1 MITMVHSWKTRR
13 KAGPID
19 ISHKKVEVLFGNKA
33 QNYKKLYLEH
43 LKQRLTAEYLQKHGA
58 SKAALDRAT
67 KLKWQSK
74 QMLADMQTT
83 LVGEKAAVFKP
94 VKVTPDFRTKSRVVQ
109 KRVVWFSRN
118 TLNQIHAEAEKE
130 FTELVK
136 PKLERDLGEMK
147 FPETLRNA
155 KNRLRKW
162 EASK

>member
-1 MITMVHSWKTRR
+1 MIIMVRSWKMRK
-13 KAGPID
+13 KAGPIS
-19 ISHKKVEVLFGNKA
+19 ISHKKVEVLFGNKV
-33 QNYKKLYLEH
+33 QNYKKLYMEL
-43 LKQRLTAEYLQKHGA
+43 LKQRLTAEYLQRHGA

-94 VKVTPDFRTKSRVVQ
+94 VKVTPDFRTKSRVVP
-109 KRVVWFSRN
+109 KRVVWFTRD

-130 FTELVK
+130 FRELIK

-147 FPETLRNA
+147 LPEKLRNA
-155 KNRLRKW
+155 KNIMRR